1 MMYEMLYFI
10 HNNLIINKKI
20 KNVQKGFNNFLKD
33 AWRIKIL
40 FIFWCWLKNDHYFP
54 ALTFD
59 NKTFQDR
66 RNKILINIE
75 NSRHDRSY
83 C

>member
-20 KNVQKGFNNFLKD
+20 KNVLKGFNNFLKD

-40 FIFWCWLKNDHYFP
+40 FIFWRWLKNDHYFSVS
-54 ALTFD
+54 TID
-59 NKTFQDR
+59 NKTFQDD
-66 RNKILINIE
+66 NEIFDAMKFWLI
-75 NSRHDRSY
+75 
-83 C
+83 